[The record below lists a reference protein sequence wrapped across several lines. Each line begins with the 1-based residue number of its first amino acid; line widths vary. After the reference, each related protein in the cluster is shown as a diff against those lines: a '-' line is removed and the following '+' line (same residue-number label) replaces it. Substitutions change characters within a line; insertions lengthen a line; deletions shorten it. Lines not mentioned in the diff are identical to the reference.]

1 MADHGDPISYLILEV
16 GTPCY
21 TSDDQPVGTVKR
33 VLAVPE
39 DDIYDGLILNT
50 DEGERFIDADHA
62 TKLYEYGVVLD
73 VSADQLH
80 HLPSPSANPP
90 ALEVQ
95 PDDVVKHSFGEELGD
110 HLRKAWDRISGQLL
124 GRCRNASSSRAAGS
138 EGCSPRAAC

>member
-1 MADHGDPISYLILEV
+1 MPDHGEPISYLVLAV

-21 TSDDQPVGTVKR
+21 TSDDQLVGTVKR

-62 TKLYEYGVVLD
+62 TKLYEHGVVLD

-80 HLPSPSANPP
+80 QLPSPSANPP

-110 HLRKAWDRISGQLL
+110 HLRKAWDRISG
-124 GRCRNASSSRAAGS
+124 NY
-138 EGCSPRAAC
+138 